1 MAALIEKMKKLDKS
15 DGYVSV
21 NNPYFKGF
29 TEFNIIAVAK
39 DCGYTVRW
47 SAYEKSFIIIP

>member
-21 NNPYFKGF
+21 NNPYFKEF

-47 SAYEKSFIIIP
+47 SNYEKSFIIIP